1 MSMSRFGE
9 TILEVFR
16 YLRQY
21 KSRTFLTMFG
31 IVWGT
36 MTVILLL
43 AFGVGVKKSMSKNM
57 HGMGDGIAILWPG
70 RTSIPFE
77 GYGRDRG
84 IRFREEDAELL
95 RHEIPEILY
104 ISPEYSQYGVPVRV
118 GDKVNQT
125 SVAGIIPEYG
135 PMRNIW
141 WQEGGRWISD
151 LDVQERK
158 RVAFIGNKLKDL
170 LFGEETDAIGKYIH
184 VGDSPFVVIGV
195 LRKKTQPSCYTTRD
209 QDRVYIPVSTFAS
222 YFGHRYLNNMIYKPK
237 DPRKYEYLQTR
248 LYEVLG
254 KKYKFDPK
262 DKEALGIWDTTEMD
276 KFIHY
281 FTLGLNIFMGLI
293 GVITLIVGGIGLANI
308 MYVVVQE
315 RTREIGIK
323 RAVGA
328 KRRHILGQ
336 FILEAFIIISLAA
349 AFGFVLAVILIR
361 LISML
366 PIEDYV
372 GYPELSLTV
381 AMVTITILAVI
392 GFLAGFFPARR
403 AARLQVVDSIR
414 F

>member
-1 MSMSRFGE
+1 MSRFGE

-276 KFIHY
+276 KFINY

-349 AFGFVLAVILIR
+349 ALGFVLAVILIR

>member
-1 MSMSRFGE
+1 
-9 TILEVFR
+9 
-16 YLRQY
+16 
-21 KSRTFLTMFG
+21 
-31 IVWGT
+31 
-36 MTVILLL
+36 
-43 AFGVGVKKSMSKNM
+43 
-57 HGMGDGIAILWPG
+57 
-70 RTSIPFE
+70 
-77 GYGRDRG
+77 
-84 IRFREEDAELL
+84 
-95 RHEIPEILY
+95 
-104 ISPEYSQYGVPVRV
+104 
-118 GDKVNQT
+118 
-125 SVAGIIPEYG
+125 
-135 PMRNIW
+135 
-141 WQEGGRWISD
+141 
-151 LDVQERK
+151 
-158 RVAFIGNKLKDL
+158 
-170 LFGEETDAIGKYIH
+170 
-184 VGDSPFVVIGV
+184 
-195 LRKKTQPSCYTTRD
+195 
-209 QDRVYIPVSTFAS
+209 
-222 YFGHRYLNNMIYKPK
+222 
-237 DPRKYEYLQTR
+237 
-248 LYEVLG
+248 
-254 KKYKFDPK
+254 
-262 DKEALGIWDTTEMD
+262 MD

>member
-1 MSMSRFGE
+1 MSHLII
-9 TILEVFR
+9 TISEVFR

-70 RTSIPFE
+70 RTSIPYE

-104 ISPEYSQYGVPVRV
+104 ISPEYSRYGVPVRV

-237 DPRKYEYLQTR
+237 DPRQYEYLQTR

-276 KFIHY
+276 RFIHY

-328 KRRHILGQ
+328 KRRHIMGQ
-336 FILEAFIIISLAA
+336 FILEAFVIISLAA
-349 AFGFVLAVILIR
+349 AIGFILAVILIR

-372 GYPELSLTV
+372 GYPEMSFTV
-381 AMVTITILAVI
+381 AIVAITILGVI